1 MGSGFRLMG
10 SGLWWQHSPYEE
22 GGPRQRCSGAYVSV
36 TMFAA
41 AFCSSVFHAAG
52 TLSAPSGHLPLE
64 GKAKPVRE
72 AATFIPHSSKAF
84 IHNQKGRYALRAPP
98 NFPKGVFP

>member
-1 MGSGFRLMG
+1 MG

-36 TMFAA
+36 TMFAD

-64 GKAKPVRE
+64 GKAESMRE
-72 AATFIPHSSKAF
+72 GATFISYSSSAF
-84 IHNQKGRYALRAPP
+84 THNQRTTRPTG
-98 NFPKGVFP
+98 